1 MDDVVGEKYELGVVR
16 GLRPAGEPGAVDE
29 VLLLGA
35 CGTLV
40 WVPETACTHLR
51 REIDGYVR
59 HVWWRQ
65 ARRRRLKTC
74 SCFGCMAPGC
84 GRYRL
89 RELLTIQR
97 GSQVQTFDNWT
108 WYTYGALIV

>member
-1 MDDVVGEKYELGVVR
+1 MDDEVGEKYELGVVR
-16 GLRPAGEPGAVDE
+16 GLRPAGHPGAVDE

-40 WVPETACTHLR
+40 WVPETTCTHLR

-74 SCFGCMAPGC
+74 GCFGCVAPGC

-89 RELLTIQR
+89 RELSMAQR
-97 GSQVQTFDNWT
+97 GS
-108 WYTYGALIV
+108 